1 MNDGNRFRQP
11 VSNLEPVNPTQ
22 ASRMMSD
29 HMHHNFRPSEE
40 LPISDEQPE
49 PAMPASLPYGAP
61 RQAAPK
67 RSLKDKLKS
76 LSKKQWAIIAVVA
89 ILLLGGGGVGAY
101 ALFFKKEPAAVAP
114 PKVNKPAAVVEQ
126 KPTTVANTLSG
137 RQVDPTINSR
147 PVVGVMIENSTDARP
162 QSGLNDAGVIFEAV
176 AEGGI
181 TRFLALFQDK
191 NPSYLGPVRSVRPY
205 YIQWAMGFDAGI
217 THVGG
222 SPEALQDMKDWK
234 AKDLD
239 QFTNGSYFRRV
250 TNRVAPHNVYT
261 SMDQLFDLS
270 NKKGFSSSTFS
281 GFPRKDPVPSKTPT
295 AKAIDLKISSSA
307 FNVHYDY
314 EAASNKYLRS
324 EGGAAHNVVDTSGAT
339 LRLEPEVVV
348 ALVMAQ
354 GISADGV
361 HTTYASLGSGH
372 AYIFQDGTVVEG
384 AWKKN
389 TQNEQLTIVDAAGAP
404 IKLNPGQTWLTAVA
418 GNDRVLS
425 TP

>member
-11 VSNLEPVNPTQ
+11 VSSLEPVNPTQ

-29 HMHHNFRPSEE
+29 HMHHNFRPPEE
-40 LPISDEQPE
+40 APANSKQSE
-49 PAMPASLPYGAP
+49 PAMPASLPFGAP
-61 RQAAPK
+61 RQAASK
-67 RSLKDKLKS
+67 RSLKDRLKS
-76 LSKKQWAIIAVVA
+76 LSKKQWAIVAVVA
-89 ILLLGGGGVGAY
+89 ILILGGGAGTY
-101 ALFFKKEPAAVAP
+101 ALFFKKEPVAVTS
-114 PKVNKPAAVVEQ
+114 PKVSKPAVVEQ

-137 RQVDPTINSR
+137 RLVDPTINSR

-162 QSGLNDAGVIFEAV
+162 QSGLNDAGVVFEAV

-217 THVGG
+217 AHVGG

-239 QFTNGSYFRRV
+239 QFTNGSYFHRV

-270 NKKGFSSSTFS
+270 NKKGFSSSTFT
-281 GFPRKDPVPSKTPT
+281 GFPRKDPAPSKTPT
-295 AKAIDLKISSSA
+295 AKTIDLKISSSA

-324 EGGAAHNVVDTSGAT
+324 EGGAAHNVVDTSGVT
-339 LRLEPEVVV
+339 SRLEPEVVI

-354 GISADGV
+354 GINADGV

-372 AYIFQDGTVVEG
+372 AYVFQDGTVTEG
-384 AWKKN
+384 TWKKN
-389 TQNEQLTIVDAAGAP
+389 SQNEQLSIVDTAGAP
-404 IKLNPGQTWLTAVA
+404 IKLIPGQTWVTAVA
-418 GNDRVLS
+418 GTDRVLS